1 MQIRSY
7 GAKDHI
13 CAGSRLWLSSLEHF
27 GFNTKLGT
35 NSAPVCSISSW
46 KEDEATLH
54 ESLPHNKTA
63 SKKTGQLPTQRVSC
77 FLPGI
82 KVAAVYLW
90 GSLQGVGPTAWS
102 GTRGRWG
109 WLTFRWSSSPRQGST
124 EIQSWSYTDRPHNIE
139 MVTKLLQLQLLFLHL
154 QRQAADFTEAVSRG
168 WNRIPFWT
176 SSAELY
182 QDLSLISFPFCSKI
196 KTTQFLP
203 VSIKNPLKTTMK
215 TITFKTRL
223 IGKALF
229 SFNPATQELWGD
241 KTKMQDLIGGS
252 VLVLQTF
259 ANKSWAFWIQ

>member
-90 GSLQGVGPTAWS
+90 GSLQGVGPTVGEEDGGDGGDGGGWHS
-102 GTRGRWG
+102 DGHHHPDRGRQRYRAG
-109 WLTFRWSSSPRQGST
+109 AIQIVPTTLRWWPNFYNS
-124 EIQSWSYTDRPHNIE
+124 N
-139 MVTKLLQLQLLFLHL
+139 F
-154 QRQAADFTEAVSRG
+154 
-168 WNRIPFWT
+168 
-176 SSAELY
+176 
-182 QDLSLISFPFCSKI
+182 
-196 KTTQFLP
+196 
-203 VSIKNPLKTTMK
+203 
-215 TITFKTRL
+215 
-223 IGKALF
+223 F
-229 SFNPATQELWGD
+229 SFTYNAKLQISPKLFQEDGIEYRFEQALPSCT
-241 KTKMQDLIGGS
+241 KTYR
-252 VLVLQTF
+252 
-259 ANKSWAFWIQ
+259 